1 MVGQYML
8 ELKLFWKFI
17 NSVLVFSHTRI
28 IVHCGGVRIPKQK
41 KTLTEYTRFWKH
53 KPNRTEIAKS
63 KLTQP
68 YTSAYD
74 LLFRLALK
82 PKFWHQPHN
91 TDLSIGLRLD
101 HLTSSEMKAKTVA
114 TPGLEAK
121 TLISASSPHFDIYHL
136 AFWPIVW
143 IPDFGLSS
151 ASAKLLLLTLSSASR
166 PIFCLGQGHGQNV
179 KAEGIVTWP
188 RPRPQDQTLA
198 LAEARMSSPRWRT
211 VLWGQ
216 GQIQYF
222 GLCISLGSGRGQYLG
237 LEAEAKI
244 VHRVHCYGHPA

>member
-1 MVGQYML
+1 L
-8 ELKLFWKFI
+8 E
-17 NSVLVFSHTRI
+17 T
-28 IVHCGGVRIPKQK
+28 
-41 KTLTEYTRFWKH
+41 

-82 PKFWHQPHN
+82 PKFRHQPHN
-91 TDLSIGLRLD
+91 TDLNLGLRLD

-136 AFWPIVW
+136 TFWPIVW
-143 IPDFGLSS
+143 SPDFGS
-151 ASAKLLLLTLSSASR
+151 AQPR
-166 PIFCLGQGHGQNV
+166 PNFCCRLCPLRPDQYFCLGHGHGQNV
-179 KAEGIVTWP
+179 NAEGIVTW
-188 RPRPQDQTLA
+188 PRPQDQTLA
-198 LAEARMSSPRWRT
+198 LAEARMSSPKWRT
-211 VLWGQ
+211 VLWDQ

-222 GLCISLGSGRGQYLG
+222 CLCISLGSSRGQYLG
-237 LEAEAKI
+237 LKAEAKI
-244 VHRVHCYGHPA
+244 LHRVHCYGRPA

>member
-1 MVGQYML
+1 ML

-136 AFWPIVW
+136 TFWPIVW
-143 IPDFGLSS
+143 SPDFGS
-151 ASAKLLLLTLSSASR
+151 AQPR
-166 PIFCLGQGHGQNV
+166 PNFCCRLCPLRPDQYFCLGHGHGQNV
-179 KAEGIVTWP
+179 NAEGIVTW
-188 RPRPQDQTLA
+188 PRPQDQTLA
-198 LAEARMSSPRWRT
+198 LAEARMSSLSFSGFNAFRAHCQEVFYRNLSRCRHEMFKECQANNNAAQN
-211 VLWGQ
+211 VLN
-216 GQIQYF
+216 IERNDDR
-222 GLCISLGSGRGQYLG
+222 SDT
-237 LEAEAKI
+237 K
-244 VHRVHCYGHPA
+244 